1 MIGYLE
7 GSLFRRKGERVILL
21 AGGVG
26 YEVLLPQVVA
36 ESLAGTTP
44 GDTLRLFI
52 YWHQTERSPKPLL
65 IGFNS
70 EEERE
75 FFEVF
80 LSVEDIGPVKAVAA
94 LCIPIAE
101 IALAVEKR
109 DSKAL
114 SRLKGVG
121 KRTADKIVAT
131 LNGKLGRFADPGAGS
146 AFTPQPPPE
155 DSRGAAEQVMDV
167 LTRQLGHSTNEA
179 RDMIAKA
186 LARKPDIST
195 PEELFDEVYRGA
207 S

>member
-7 GSLFRRKGERVILL
+7 GSLFRRNGERVIILVN
-21 AGGVG
+21 GVG

-36 ESLAGTTP
+36 ESLAGTIP
-44 GDTLRLFI
+44 GDFLRLFI

-70 EEERE
+70 EDERE

-101 IALAVEKR
+101 IALAVENR
-109 DSKAL
+109 DSRAL
-114 SRLKGVG
+114 LRLKGVG

-131 LNGKLGRFADPGAGS
+131 LNGKLGRFANAVAGPS
-146 AFTPQPPPE
+146 QGVEPPE
-155 DSRGAAEQVMDV
+155 ETRGAVEQVTDV
-167 LTRQLGHSTNEA
+167 LTRQLGHSPSEA

-186 LARKPDIST
+186 LSRRPGIET
-195 PEELFDEVYRGA
+195 PEELFDEIYRGV

>member
-1 MIGYLE
+1 MIGYIE
-7 GSLFRRKGERVILL
+7 GSLFRRKDDRVMVL
-21 AGGVG
+21 ANGVG

-36 ESLAGTTP
+36 ESLAGTGP
-44 GDTLRLFI
+44 GDFLRLFI

-94 LCIPIAE
+94 LCIPITE
-101 IALAVEKR
+101 IALAVENR
-109 DSKAL
+109 DSRAL
-114 SRLKGVG
+114 LRLKGVG

-131 LNGKLGRFADPGAGS
+131 LNGKLGRFVDTHAGPTPGIEPLEE
-146 AFTPQPPPE
+146 T
-155 DSRGAAEQVMDV
+155 RGAVEQVTDV
-167 LTRQLGHSTNEA
+167 LTRQLGHSPNEA
-179 RDMIAKA
+179 KDMITKA
-186 LARKPDIST
+186 LLRRPDITT

-207 S
+207 L